1 MGQNKSKWSDAAK
14 LRAWHRF
21 LEAQK
26 TPVSYA
32 RKKEIMNAIPDT
44 LPRH

>member
-1 MGQNKSKWSDAAK
+1 MGQDKSNWSEAAK

-21 LEAQK
+21 LLAQK

-44 LPRH
+44 LPRY